1 MSSKRLFAAGYLV
14 LVTVGIALT
23 ATGAVGQ
30 TFKVLHSFG
39 GAEDGSGPFAALIAD
54 GTGQLYGVTLAGPA
68 GSQCSPDGCG
78 VVFKLSPN
86 RDGSWMETL
95 LYQFTGGSDQSEPAF
110 PVAFDPLGN
119 LYGTTQG
126 NPGEYGTVF
135 GLTPNA
141 DGSWSQRTIY
151 TFTGGAD
158 GGQPFGIA
166 VSGVGRVY
174 GTTYRHNGNYRGLVF
189 DLAQVSALNWKQ
201 NVLYAF
207 GSGSD
212 GYGSSGELI
221 FDASGNIYGTTYSGG
236 LLGNGTVF
244 KLSANADGGWNET
257 ILYSFRGSPDGAH
270 PYAGVIF
277 DSAGNL
283 YGTTE
288 QGGSTGE
295 GTAFQLIPNSDG
307 SWTESVLHSF
317 GSGNDG
323 GFPDAGLTFD
333 QASNLYGTTPSG
345 GGFGFEGT
353 VFKLTPGSQGH
364 WTETVLHA
372 FSGQDGI
379 VPYNDGRLL
388 VDGAGNIY
396 GTAASGGQYGGGT
409 AFEITP

>member
-1 MSSKRLFAAGYLV
+1 MLTEAG
-14 LVTVGIALT
+14 A
-23 ATGAVGQ
+23 
-30 TFKVLHSFG
+30 
-39 GAEDGSGPFAALIAD
+39 
-54 GTGQLYGVTLAGPA
+54 
-68 GSQCSPDGCG
+68 
-78 VVFKLSPN
+78 
-86 RDGSWMETL
+86 
-95 LYQFTGGSDQSEPAF
+95 SEPF
-110 PVAFDPLGN
+110 IPSPVER
-119 LYGTTQG
+119 T
-126 NPGEYGTVF
+126 E
-135 GLTPNA
+135 
-141 DGSWSQRTIY
+141 GSHLASRSAEW
-151 TFTGGAD
+151 GA
-158 GGQPFGIA
+158 
-166 VSGVGRVY
+166 VY

-236 LLGNGTVF
+236 FLGNGTVF
-244 KLSANADGGWNET
+244 KLSATADGDWSET

-333 QASNLYGTTPSG
+333 QAGNLYGTTPSG

>member
-1 MSSKRLFAAGYLV
+1 MSGKPRSSAGCLALF
-14 LVTVGIALT
+14 TVAIALT
-23 ATGAVGQ
+23 ATAAVGQ

-39 GAEDGSGPFAALIAD
+39 GAGDGSAPFAALVAD
-54 GTGQLYGVTLAGPA
+54 GTGQLYGVTLTGPA
-68 GSQCSPDGCG
+68 GPQCSPSGCG

-86 RDGSWMETL
+86 RDGSWAETL
-95 LYQFTGGSDQSEPAF
+95 IYQFTGGSDQSEPAF

-119 LYGTTQG
+119 LFGTTQG

-141 DGSWSQRTIY
+141 DGTWSQRTIY

-166 VSGVGRVY
+166 VSGVGRLY
-174 GTTYRHNGNYRGLVF
+174 GTTYRNRGNYQGLVF
-189 DLAQVSALNWKQ
+189 DLGQVSALTWKQ
-201 NVLYAF
+201 NVLHAF
-207 GSGSD
+207 GSGGD
-212 GYGSSGELI
+212 GYGASGELI

-236 LLGNGTVF
+236 LFGNGTVF
-244 KLSANADGGWNET
+244 KLSANAEGSWNET
-257 ILYSFRGSPDGAH
+257 ILYSFRGSPDAAH

-277 DSAGNL
+277 DMAGNL

-288 QGGSTGE
+288 QGGSIGQ
-295 GTAFQLIPNSDG
+295 GTAFELTPNSDG

-333 QASNLYGTTPSG
+333 TAGNLYGTTPSG
-345 GGFGFEGT
+345 GGVGFEGT
-353 VFKLTPGSQGH
+353 VFKLTLGSQGH
-364 WTETVLHA
+364 WTETLLHA

-379 VPYNDGRLL
+379 IPYNDGRLV

-396 GTAASGGQYGGGT
+396 GTAAAGGQYGGGT
-409 AFEITP
+409 VFEITP